1 MKNNFFYN
9 QPLANIYARP
19 NSKSEVTSQ
28 ILYGEKFKI
37 INKKKNWLKIRTSY
51 DKYIGFL
58 KAKKFNTNFKPSF
71 KVFKLKTKIYKRI
84 KKKFVSSNDYL
95 YCASKISPKRFNKNF
110 IEFEKNKWIKKND
123 LKPVAHYEKNF
134 NKFLKSFLNV
144 KYLWG
149 GKTSIGIDCSAL
161 VQMYFFFNNIYFP
174 RDTKDQFKFLKKNK
188 NRKIYKI
195 KNLMYWKGHVA
206 ITLNKDLLIHAYGPK
221 KKVVIMKKKKT
232 IEEIKKNTNL
242 ELKLI

>member
-37 INKKKNWLKIRTSY
+37 INKKKNWLKIKTSY

-58 KAKKFNTNFKPSF
+58 KSKKFNTNFKPSY
-71 KVFKLKTKIYKRI
+71 KVFKLKTKIYK
-84 KKKFVSSNDYL
+84 KVEKKFVSSKDYL
-95 YCASKISPKRFNKNF
+95 YCASRISPKRFNYNLV
-110 IEFEKNKWIKKND
+110 EFEKNKWIKKND
-123 LKPVAHYEKNF
+123 LKPVDYYEKNF

-149 GKTSIGIDCSAL
+149 GKTSVGIDCSAL

-174 RDTKDQFKFLKKNK
+174 RDTKDQFKFLRKIK
-188 NRKIYKI
+188 NRKMYKI